1 MSLQIERHSN
11 QRKRDRYIDELNY
24 YSGQKQAI
32 RENEVI
38 REKLVNEQDMQN
50 IEGQIRKEIANEQAY
65 RDRLELA
72 NRKMMK
78 NAHNLVKS
86 LEN

>member
-1 MSLQIERHSN
+1 MSLQIERQSN

-50 IEGQIRKEIANEQAY
+50 IESQIRKEIANEQAY